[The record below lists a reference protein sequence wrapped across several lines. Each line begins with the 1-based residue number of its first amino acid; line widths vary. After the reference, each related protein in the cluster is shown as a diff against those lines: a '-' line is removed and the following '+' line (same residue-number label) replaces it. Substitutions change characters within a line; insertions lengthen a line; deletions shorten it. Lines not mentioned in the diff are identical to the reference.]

1 MGTPTQR
8 QARNTLLAH
17 MIVIFLAIL
26 VLTYC
31 ACGKILRLRMDFQSI
46 EAMIKLTCDSRRSYG
61 ATHLQWYEI

>member
-1 MGTPTQR
+1 MQR

-26 VLTYC
+26 VPLTYC